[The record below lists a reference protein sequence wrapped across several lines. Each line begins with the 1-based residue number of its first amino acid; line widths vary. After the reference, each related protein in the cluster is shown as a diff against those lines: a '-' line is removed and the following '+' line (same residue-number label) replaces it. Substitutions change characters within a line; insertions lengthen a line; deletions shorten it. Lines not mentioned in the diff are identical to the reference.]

1 MLLDKLTKKE
11 ILIMSI
17 LWDSE
22 SPLSASEI
30 KELSN
35 EDLSIYT
42 VQQVLQRLLKKDFIK
57 VAQIIQKNKTFM
69 RIYSPVLTQTD
80 YIKSFINKKTKL
92 KRKNS
97 SYVNTT
103 YNFFITDYFNILYI
117 LNIDSEPF
125 INKKRFYKKM

>member
-42 VQQVLQRLLKKDFIK
+42 VQQVLQRLLKDFIK
-57 VAQIIQKNKTFM
+57 VAQIIQKTKHLC
-69 RIYSPVLTQTD
+69 V
-80 YIKSFINKKTKL
+80 YIPQF
-92 KRKNS
+92 
-97 SYVNTT
+97 
-103 YNFFITDYFNILYI
+103 
-117 LNIDSEPF
+117 
-125 INKKRFYKKM
+125 

>member
-80 YIKSFINKKTKL
+80 YIKSFINKKTSYEL
-92 KRKNS
+92 AS
-97 SYVNTT
+97 S
-103 YNFFITDYFNILYI
+103 FIETSNDIQEL
-117 LNIDSEPF
+117 DSLEQL
-125 INKKRFYKKM
+125 IKIKKKEL